1 MGIPSRSLRWLQI
14 GLTLFYGQVISTGI
28 YEYLIQGLCG
38 LALSLRPKYDSILL
52 IILSLFMF
60 AFVVYGLLA
69 IWYCRIRMSMITVL
83 ILTAILILT
92 LVKSIIEIVYMG
104 RGSMR
109 VQWLTIRMVEL
120 VWRFIGI
127 ILHVGFIIRLKQ
139 GYEPENLI

>member
-1 MGIPSRSLRWLQI
+1 M
-14 GLTLFYGQVISTGI
+14 V
-28 YEYLIQGLCG
+28 
-38 LALSLRPKYDSILL
+38 LSNTNVDDYCFDIDSN
-52 IILSLFMF
+52 
-60 AFVVYGLLA
+60 
-69 IWYCRIRMSMITVL
+69 
-83 ILTAILILT
+83 
-92 LVKSIIEIVYMG
+92 VKSIIEIVYMG